1 MQIGVVRCDSD
12 WTSVAAALHGLNA
25 SRGYR
30 IASSRTDDV
39 GTEAKSDQLVPGYG
53 DFEKVGTAAYRTW
66 NGNVLRRFVVRR
78 LLDRIASV
86 A

>member
-1 MQIGVVRCDSD
+1 
-12 WTSVAAALHGLNA
+12 LNA

-39 GTEAKSDQLVPGYG
+39 GTEAKSDQLAPGYG
-53 DFEKVGTAAYRTW
+53 DFEKVGTAVYRTY